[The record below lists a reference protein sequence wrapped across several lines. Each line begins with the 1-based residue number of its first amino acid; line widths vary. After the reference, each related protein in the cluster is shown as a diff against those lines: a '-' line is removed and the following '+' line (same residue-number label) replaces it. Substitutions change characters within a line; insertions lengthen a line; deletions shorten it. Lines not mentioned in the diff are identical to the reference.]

1 MTCHN
6 GFVRKKSQ
14 TRRQHKP
21 RKQGVQTSSKE
32 ISVTDNDA
40 RQGHDPM
47 TAFHEFATPADIAS
61 MRQAASR
68 ALSKGRVAAIGMV
81 SSIYS
86 AECARPDGACRAH
99 PHAPAR
105 ALFSYPRA
113 VSAHHFVGVSQS
125 PNSRARYPGG
135 TPIGLGASYADR
147 ASRPSAAGAS
157 YLRMEATEAR
167 AEISANTSSLAKLKS
182 LCKRVKLGQA
192 EMSGGT
198 SSSGSRP
205 PKL

>member
-47 TAFHEFATPADIAS
+47 TAFPEFATPADIAS

-99 PHAPAR
+99 PHVLLSTCR
-105 ALFSYPRA
+105 ERIALP
-113 VSAHHFVGVSQS
+113 
-125 PNSRARYPGG
+125 
-135 TPIGLGASYADR
+135 TL
-147 ASRPSAAGAS
+147 
-157 YLRMEATEAR
+157 
-167 AEISANTSSLAKLKS
+167 SANRPIVTQKRPLIHFGLATAPPNGDS
-182 LCKRVKLGQA
+182 TGRRQV
-192 EMSGGT
+192 GT
-198 SSSGSRP
+198 CAS
-205 PKL
+205 